1 MKSTSVWCL
10 RTSRWRIRN
19 RTSEVQKHISCLRF
33 FFYFNS
39 LNSPFLGSESFRQ
52 DIGQFHSSRADET
65 FANRWIILSTSI
77 SILQWIWCKA
87 SPNHLPDFNLE
98 NFLLILENIFIMK
111 KLSDFRKFVET
122 GVDPRLR

>member
-1 MKSTSVWCL
+1 MRYKNTFRAYV
-10 RTSRWRIRN
+10 
-19 RTSEVQKHISCLRF
+19 F